1 MGIKSPSTVITSPRL
16 RLGDS
21 LRGKVGKT
29 EKKRPSLRAVGF
41 AVMASC
47 RMKKMSREWAGQRRV
62 REALGR
68 KLEGMVEGRRRERD
82 GKKISGGR

>member
-1 MGIKSPSTVITSPRL
+1 
-16 RLGDS
+16 
-21 LRGKVGKT
+21 
-29 EKKRPSLRAVGF
+29 
-41 AVMASC
+41 MASC